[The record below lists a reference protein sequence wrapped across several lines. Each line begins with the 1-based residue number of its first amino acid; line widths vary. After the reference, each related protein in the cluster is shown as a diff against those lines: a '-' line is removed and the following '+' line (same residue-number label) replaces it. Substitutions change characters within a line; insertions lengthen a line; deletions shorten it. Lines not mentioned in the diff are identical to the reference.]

1 MDLRPADFDGFFRAI
16 HGHRP
21 FPWQQ
26 ALVERLAECD
36 AWPDVLDLPT
46 GVGKTAALD
55 AAVFHLALRAD
66 TPSKAALRIA
76 FVVDRRLVV
85 DDAFTRAQKIAKKI
99 AKALCDPLSKVADG
113 RDLVGE
119 VASRLQKLA
128 GDGARPLVARR
139 LRGGVPLEND
149 WARTPTQPTILC
161 STVDQI
167 GSRLLFRGYGVS
179 DRMKSVHAGLLGVDS
194 LILLDEAHLSQPF
207 RQTLDAVRSIG
218 GARVQRVLLSATPGE
233 TAARHFS
240 LLPEDRDHPELK
252 KRIEARKPAS
262 LRVVRGASVADDF
275 ATTACETMKRL
286 KEQDMSPPAVGIVVN
301 RVALARD
308 AFERIRERSRENDDG
323 GADVIL
329 MTGRSRDVDR
339 DRIVEALAPFRTG
352 ARSRGK
358 AKPLFVV
365 ATQCLEVGV
374 DLDLDGLVTQA
385 APLEALR
392 QRFGRLNR
400 AGRRGCAKGVILACP
415 EDIGKKADDP
425 VYGDRIRK
433 TWEALQAVIRDGTVV
448 DFGVETLPKRL
459 VEAGIDPND
468 LSTERPD
475 APVVM
480 PAYLDLWSWTS
491 PRPAA
496 DPEVA
501 LFLHGADR
509 TAAGVSIVW
518 RGDVEEDDLEDVKQ
532 QDSLGELIRL
542 VSPRAAEAVEVPLW
556 TARAWLRREGE
567 NLANISDAPERE
579 ASGAI
584 RTRQDGRRAFRWA
597 GTGDPRTR
605 VVGPEDL
612 RAGDVLIVPAKYGG
626 CDEFGWAPNSEE
638 IVKDVA
644 DDAAEPY
651 WGRRCAVR
659 IARDTVRTGAQ
670 WDRLSAVLADESID
684 SSDLVER
691 LIEALPSTVAVE
703 EGDEEDNNPRP
714 RHTIRSLTE
723 MRGAKGRIDIYF
735 PYGAGRKNGAIL
747 VAERGIDGKSATAS
761 ALPATEDD
769 NASHTSSERVPLD
782 DHSHHVAS
790 LAKCFAQKLGLGDV
804 ADDLRLAAFLH
815 DAGKADHRFQTML
828 SGGDPWNRPDGPP
841 LAKSGRSWSPDAWTR
856 AGLPKGWRHEALS
869 VRMARTHPHFADAS
883 DPALV
888 LWLVG
893 THHGLGRPFFDFL
906 DPEAEGDLPPCLD
919 VPAWQLE
926 AEEPGPQSLAF
937 EFHGADWPALFEA
950 LKHRYGIWGLA
961 HLEAVLRL
969 ADHRAS
975 EAERERAS

>member
-1 MDLRPADFDGFFRAI
+1 MSLRPADFDNFFRAI

-26 ALVERLAECD
+26 ALVEDLAECD
-36 AWPDVLDLPT
+36 TWPDVLDLPT

-66 TPSKAALRIA
+66 MPNKPALRIA

-85 DDAFTRAQKIAKKI
+85 DDAFTRAEKI
-99 AKALCDPLSKVADG
+99 AKALCGPLSKVADG
-113 RDLVGE
+113 RDIVGE
-119 VASRLQKLA
+119 VACRLQKLA

-139 LRGGVPLEND
+139 LRGGAPLEPD

-161 STVDQI
+161 STVDQV

-194 LILLDEAHLSQPF
+194 LILLDEAHLSEPF

-218 GARVQRVLLSATPGE
+218 GAKVQRVLLSATPGE

-262 LRVVRGASVADDF
+262 LGVVRGASVADAF
-275 ATTACETMKRL
+275 ATTACETMMRL
-286 KEQDMSPPAVGIVVN
+286 KERDMSPPAVGIVVN

-308 AFERIRERSRENDDG
+308 TFDRVRERLREGDNG
-323 GADVIL
+323 GTDVIL
-329 MTGRSRDVDR
+329 MIGRSRDVDR

-352 ARSRGK
+352 AKSRGK

-385 APLEALR
+385 APLDALR

-400 AGRRGCAKGVILACP
+400 AGRPVSAEASILACP
-415 EDIGKKADDP
+415 EDISRKADDP
-425 VYGDRIRK
+425 VYGDRIQK
-433 TWEALQAVIRDGTVV
+433 TWEALQAVIHDGAV

-459 VEAGIDPND
+459 AEAGIDSND
-468 LSTERPD
+468 LATDRPD

-518 RGDVEEDDLEDVKQ
+518 RGDVVEDDLADAE

-542 VSPRAAEAVEVPLW
+542 VPPRAAEAVEVPLW

-567 NLANISDAPERE
+567 RLADISDAPERE
-579 ASGAI
+579 ASGEI
-584 RTRQDGRRAFRWA
+584 QKPPDGRRAFRWA
-597 GTGDPRTR
+597 GSGDPRTR
-605 VVGPEDL
+605 VVGPGDL
-612 RAGDVLIVPAKYGG
+612 RTGDILIVPAEYGG
-626 CDEFGWAPNSEE
+626 CDEFGWAPTSGE
-638 IVKDVA
+638 IVRDVA

-651 WGRRCAVR
+651 WGRRCAAR
-659 IARDTVRTGAQ
+659 IARDSVRTGVQ
-670 WDRLSAVLADESID
+670 WDRLSSILADETTDISG
-684 SSDLVER
+684 LVER

-703 EGDEEDNNPRP
+703 EADQEDNSPRP
-714 RHTIRSLTE
+714 RDVTNPLTAL
-723 MRGAKGRIDIYF
+723 RGAKGRIDIYF
-735 PYGAGRKNGAIL
+735 PYGAGRENGAIL
-747 VAERGIDGKSATAS
+747 VAERGIKGRSAPGS
-761 ALPATEDD
+761 DLPATEDD

-782 DHSHHVAS
+782 DHSRHVAG
-790 LAKCFAQKLGLGDV
+790 LVKRFAQKLGLGDV
-804 ADDLRLAAFLH
+804 ADDLRLAAYLH

-869 VRMARTHPHFADAS
+869 VRMARAHPHFAEAG

-893 THHGLGRPFFDFL
+893 THHGVGRPFFDFL

-937 EFHGADWPALFEA
+937 EFQGADWPSLFDA
-950 LKHRYGIWGLA
+950 LKRRYGIWGLA